1 MKQKQRIIEP
11 VIVAVA
17 IRNLT
22 GNLRRTLLTISAIAA
37 GLGSLIFLWGFNDG
51 LHRNMLSNFQDAIIG
66 SIQIHQQGFFEH
78 PRLSLYLKSPD
89 KVLQEIQ
96 AAGVSRLARRLET
109 FALATSD
116 QTTEGVM
123 LIGME
128 PIPEAGV
135 TQLDK
140 RIGEGRFLQPDDA
153 YTLIL
158 GATTANNLRVE
169 IGDPVVMVGYDR
181 YGAMVA
187 EEFTLVGIITSGEM
201 GLDRGMALTN
211 LTALQEMLDMPDS
224 ITGIVL
230 RVPEN
235 EVHNLA
241 DSLSLKLA
249 DEDLAVMP
257 WSKMFPVV
265 QEWITLHNG
274 FLYVFVIIVL
284 FIVIA
289 GELNTMLLS
298 MLERTRELG
307 VFMAIGTSPNQI
319 GLMLLLEA
327 VLIGCIGALFGIFF
341 GVALVL
347 ITGQTGLDLSLL
359 LGSTTRFYV
368 DPVIYPELNLDH
380 LGVTVISILSASF
393 LAGLYPAWRAIKL
406 QPVEA
411 IRNG

>member
-235 EVHNLA
+235 EIHNLA